1 MRGMNTQDYPA
12 MQVVRCRRKSVGI
25 RITDDGQVLVRAP
38 LRMSERELRGIL
50 ESKRD
55 WIEKT
60 LAKVRAREQA
70 PKLSEAEIKALVK
83 QAKAKIPPR
92 AAAWARQAGVT
103 YGRIT
108 VRHQKT
114 LWGSCSSKGNLN
126 FNCLLML
133 CPEEVLDYVIVHEL
147 CHRKELNHSPRFWAE
162 VERILPGYR
171 KPLKWLKNEGQEII
185 SRAR

>member
-1 MRGMNTQDYPA
+1 

-38 LRMSERELRGIL
+38 LRMSEKELGRIL
-50 ESKRD
+50 EGKRD

-60 LAKVRAREQA
+60 LARVRAREQA
-70 PKLSEAEIKALVK
+70 PKLTREETEELADRAL
-83 QAKAKIPPR
+83 QAIPPR
-92 AAAWARQAGVT
+92 VREWARKVGVT

-108 VRHQKT
+108 IRNQRT
-114 LWGSCSSKGNLN
+114 RWGSCSSAGNLN

-133 CPEEVLDYVIVHEL
+133 CPEAVLDYVIVHEL

-162 VERILPGYR
+162 VERVLPDYR
-171 KPLKWLKNEGQEII
+171 KTRKWLKTEGQAII
-185 SRAR
+185 ARVR